1 MSPAARLAGAVP
13 GDHVVQFYRDQ
24 QDLADQAGGHLTRT
38 VEDGGVALVIATPAH
53 QAAFEARLAVAG
65 INVAAARDGGA
76 WLALDARQTLD
87 QCTVG
92 GRPDH
97 AAFDRVVGGLLREAA
112 GQGRPVHAFGE
123 MVALLWASGLVTA
136 AIQLEQMWN
145 EMSRRYPFS
154 LWCAYPADGGTGD
167 AGPASFTAVC
177 RLHTAV
183 IAGYPG
189 YGDDDAQRTSGDDG
203 GVSRAF
209 PASLEAVSAARHF
222 VTQTLQDRGAVR
234 LVADAAQVVTEF
246 AANAVLHARSAFTVT
261 LTEQPGAVRITVR
274 DHTALPALGAA
285 QAFPAE
291 PLHGLGAVAAMA
303 ARWGASPAGE
313 GKDVW
318 AELLR

>member
-1 MSPAARLAGAVP
+1 MSPAARLAGAMP
-13 GDHVVQFYRDQ
+13 GDHVVQFYRDE
-24 QDLADQAGGHLTRT
+24 QDLADQAGGHLART

-53 QAAFEARLAVAG
+53 QAAFEARLAVAS

-76 WLALDARQTLD
+76 WLALDAGRTLD
-87 QCTVG
+87 QCTAG
-92 GRPDH
+92 GRPDP

-112 GQGRPVHAFGE
+112 GQGRPVRAFGE
-123 MVALLWASGLVTA
+123 MVALLWASGLVNA

-145 EMSRRYPFS
+145 EMCRRYPFS
-154 LWCAYPADGGTGD
+154 LWCAYPAGD
-167 AGPASFTAVC
+167 ADLASFTAVC
-177 RLHTAV
+177 RQHTAV
-183 IAGYPG
+183 IAG
-189 YGDDDAQRTSGDDG
+189 QRTPGDDG
-203 GVSRAF
+203 GLSRAF

-222 VTQTLQDRGAVR
+222 VTQTLQDRGAGR

-274 DHTALPALGAA
+274 DHTALPALGAV